1 MASVTLIAGLARVAA
16 KAAAGTVTEKY
27 NGVKA
32 DAEGVADLNATSLA
46 EIARLTEVEAIT
58 VIDNSLTVYDST
70 TDVLKFINS
79 LFAGWYLSSA
89 SIMTDTGRIK
99 TVKLLE
105 RLNPSK
111 SPSYAVCN
119 SILSGFKAAASSLE
133 STAVG
138 TSLPTTSAALEAYT
152 VASGEVSQENT
163 PPDASMVNS
172 ARVANDLT
180 TVANLS
186 VGQTV
191 TLCLNDQGTSKDINV
206 NIRLITVPTTRS
218 LLRTILTWSNKD
230 LRLKSRLSAW
240 RAGELRFW
248 RDVVLMRDVFTDRK
262 RIMMNDKS
270 DLLVNMLGRG
280 RDSMLQS
287 VLTATPSVGTMSSV
301 LVISSDT
308 LRDLEQSELDGR
320 LRDYRF
326 RQRVMNATGL
336 MVIAVVDPM
345 SEFVTIYTHTQS
357 LPSEYSI
364 KQLKGASKGGNTDLG
379 EIIKLMNQNQMPN
392 F

>member
-1 MASVTLIAGLARVAA
+1 MVSVTLIAGLARAAAVASAA
-16 KAAAGTVTEKY
+16 KNTTDAYQASAKSNRDDDVISDAG
-27 NGVKA
+27 
-32 DAEGVADLNATSLA
+32 ATSLA
-46 EIARLTEVEAIT
+46 ELARLTEVEAIT
-58 VIDNSLTVYDST
+58 IIDNSLTVYDST
-70 TDVLKFINS
+70 TDVLKYINS

-111 SPSYAVCN
+111 SPSFAVCN
-119 SILSGFKAAASSLE
+119 SILSGVQKVSSEGFGMENLA
-133 STAVG
+133 T
-138 TSLPTTSAALEAYT
+138 LPTTSVALEAN
-152 VASGEVSQENT
+152 SQPNAEDGAGVT
-163 PPDASMVNS
+163 GM
-172 ARVANDLT
+172 RVANDLT

-186 VGQTV
+186 VGQSV
-191 TLCLNDQGTSKDINV
+191 VLSLNDQGVTKDIQV
-206 NIRLITVPTTRS
+206 NIRLITVPTNRS

-230 LRLKSRLSAW
+230 LRLKSRMSAW

-248 RDVVLMRDVFTDRK
+248 RDVVLMRDLFTDRK

-270 DLLVNMLGRG
+270 ELLQSLLGRQ
-280 RDSMLQS
+280 RDSMLHS

-308 LRDLEQSELDGR
+308 LRDLEQNELDGR

-326 RQRVMNATGL
+326 RQRIMNATGL
-336 MVIAVVDPM
+336 MVIAVVDPL

-364 KQLKGASKGGNTDLG
+364 KQMKGASKGGSTDLG

>member
-1 MASVTLIAGLARVAA
+1 MVSVTLIAGLARA
-16 KAAAGTVTEKY
+16 AAAGTTAK
-27 NGVKA
+27 KA
-32 DAEGVADLNATSLA
+32 ADGYQSAANDNREDIISTAGATSLA
-46 EIARLTEVEAIT
+46 ELARLTEVEAIT
-58 VIDNSLTVYDST
+58 IIDNSLTVYDST
-70 TDVLKFINS
+70 TDVLKYINS

-111 SPSYAVCN
+111 SPSFAVCN
-119 SILSGFKAAASSLE
+119 SILSGVQKAASGGFGVENAQV
-133 STAVG
+133 TA
-138 TSLPTTSAALEAYT
+138 SLPTTSAALEAMA
-152 VASGEVSQENT
+152 VDPKGETGESIT
-163 PPDASMVNS
+163 GM
-172 ARVANDLT
+172 RVANDLT

-186 VGQTV
+186 VGQSV
-191 TLCLNDQGTSKDINV
+191 TLSLSDSGTTKEIQV
-206 NIRLITVPTTRS
+206 NIRLITVPTNRS

-230 LRLKSRLSAW
+230 LRLKSRISAW
-240 RAGELRFW
+240 RAGELSFW
-248 RDVVLMRDVFTDRK
+248 RDVVLMRDLFTDRK

-270 DLLVNMLGRG
+270 DLLQTMLGRQ
-280 RDSMLQS
+280 RDSMLHS

-308 LRDLEQSELDGR
+308 LRDLEQNELDGR
-320 LRDYRF
+320 LRDFRF
-326 RQRVMNATGL
+326 RQRIMNSTGL
-336 MVIAVVDPM
+336 MVIAVVDPL
-345 SEFVTIYTHTQS
+345 SEFVTVYTHTQS

-364 KQLKGASKGGNTDLG
+364 KQLKGASKGGSTDLG